1 VEPQRQRTSIDVIAS
16 ALEPLMPDL
25 GRVSSP
31 DGAVTLM
38 LSDIADASILAE
50 RLGPEPWEQLLRDHS
65 ALVEQ
70 VVSRHDGELLKSER
84 DGFLA
89 SFSSAHAGL
98 HAAVELQ
105 RAFTGPAAGPE
116 DQARA
121 LRIGV
126 HSGFVIANPDQLL
139 GRNVVL
145 ASRIAAQAKAGEILV
160 SSTLKQYTEG
170 DPSFQFEPHGEY
182 HFKGV
187 VGEHVVYMVRWR

>member
-70 VVSRHDGELLKSER
+70 VVSRHDGELFTRRSSCNGPSPAQPPAPRIRPGPCVSACTR
-84 DGFLA
+84 D
-89 SFSSAHAGL
+89 S
-98 HAAVELQ
+98 
-105 RAFTGPAAGPE
+105 
-116 DQARA
+116 
-121 LRIGV
+121 
-126 HSGFVIANPDQLL
+126 
-139 GRNVVL
+139 
-145 ASRIAAQAKAGEILV
+145 
-160 SSTLKQYTEG
+160 
-170 DPSFQFEPHGEY
+170 
-182 HFKGV
+182 
-187 VGEHVVYMVRWR
+187 

>member
-1 VEPQRQRTSIDVIAS
+1 MEPQRQRTSIDVIAS
-16 ALEPLMPDL
+16 ALEPLVPDL

-38 LSDIADASILAE
+38 LSDIADAEVLAD
-50 RLGPEPWEQLLRDHS
+50 RLGPERWEQLLRDHS
-65 ALVEQ
+65 ALVQ
-70 VVSRHDGELLKSER
+70 QLVSHHDGELLKSER

-105 RAFTGPAAGPE
+105 RTFTGPADGTE
-116 DQARA
+116 DQAMA
-121 LRIGV
+121 VRIGV

-170 DPSFQFEPHGEY
+170 DPSFHFEPHGEY
-182 HFKGV
+182 HFKGI
-187 VGEHVVYMVRWR
+187 VGEHVVYLVRWR